1 MLEIN
6 ELVKVPNG
14 LNDLKTK
21 VDDLNVG
28 KLKTVPVEKI
38 KNLKD
43 EVSKEVVEKIL
54 YNKLNP
60 KVNSLEKS
68 SQRIYFNSEKQLLKI
83 QHRKI
88 KFGEKNW
95 RC

>member
-68 SQRIYFNSEKQLLKI
+68 SQ
-83 QHRKI
+83 
-88 KFGEKNW
+88 
-95 RC
+95 